1 MRIKKYFKNKK
12 ITNNHYVNNIKD
24 DSRLVEENDVY
35 FCCEKSP
42 QKAKTYIEEAISK
55 GAKTIV
61 STKSFSIKT
70 IKNIN
75 YILTNSI
82 YQELSRVV
90 KMHYHRLLKNIKFIG
105 ISGTNGKTTVTSIIF
120 RYLQIKKI
128 NSILI
133 GTNGYF
139 YKKLDN
145 TVVNIPLPNT
155 TPNILKIINIIKKA
169 KLSKGYC
176 IMEVSSQAI
185 MEHRILGL
193 EFYAVG
199 FTRITQDHLDYHK
212 TIGEY
217 VNAKRTLLFQV
228 RNDGF
233 IVLNDDCKHYEKLI
247 NQVINPVISYGKSNK
262 LDSYKYQL
270 LTLSNAEMSFEIEFH
285 NRKYCFVT
293 NLLGEY
299 NVENITLAFVLIK
312 SLNIDTN
319 LFSEFIKTFEKI
331 PGRQNIINCMSRK
344 VVIDFAHTPSAFSSV
359 LKTFNSIKTGKIIT
373 VFGCGGNRDKSKRPL
388 MGKIASLYS
397 DHIILTN
404 DNPRTESENNII
416 NDIAKGIKN
425 KKYEIITNRYEAIK
439 EAFKISCSNDTI
451 LILGKGSEKG
461 TIDNDGLSDEQL
473 VKKYIEGVR

>member
-90 KMHYHRLLKNIKFIG
+90 KMHYHKLLKNIKFIG
-105 ISGTNGKTTVTSIIF
+105 ITGTNGKTTVTSIIF

-139 YKKLDN
+139 YKKLDD
-145 TVVNIPLPNT
+145 TIVNIPLPNT

-247 NQVINPVISYGKSNK
+247 NQVINPVINYGKSNK

-312 SLNIDTN
+312 SLNIDTD
-319 LFSEFIKTFEKI
+319 LFSKFIETFEKI
-331 PGRQNIINCMSRK
+331 SGRQNIINCMSRK

-397 DHIILTN
+397 DYIILTN

-439 EAFKISCSNDTI
+439 EAFKISSSNDTI